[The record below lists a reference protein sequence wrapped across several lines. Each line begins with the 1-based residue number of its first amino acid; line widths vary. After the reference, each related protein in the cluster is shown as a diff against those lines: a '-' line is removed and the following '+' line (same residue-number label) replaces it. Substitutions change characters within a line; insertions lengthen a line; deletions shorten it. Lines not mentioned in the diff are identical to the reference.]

1 MTEPQ
6 WPLWS
11 SEHPEA
17 DSCEPQVCPSCG
29 QPVSAQAAF
38 CEACG
43 ATVRPDLPPAAPQQ
57 ASPNDASTQTR
68 RLGTRA
74 SDVILCAACGGTIDS
89 DGYCQVCGTKAP
101 SPRDHGVARPADW
114 VAGVCDRGV
123 RHARNEDAMSLWAEQ
138 ACAVL
143 VVCDGVSSSTDA
155 DAAATAAAESVGAF
169 LRDTVA
175 TLNANAADAALA
187 QETLSDA
194 FVAATQAANQAVI
207 AITDPDSTNAASATL
222 AVAVVREDQVYF
234 ANLGDSRIYLLGP
247 TRQELL
253 SQDDSMAQAF
263 IAEGMSRTEA
273 ESLPRAHAITK
284 WLGRDALDLEPR
296 IGSVT
301 VTEPSWVVV
310 CSDGLWNYASEPAQL
325 WARLAAADPNP
336 DPLTLA
342 EGLVTWAN
350 SQGGHDNITVALAQ
364 LRPLVRPSNV
374 EPTDDDA
381 HPKGEG

>member
-11 SEHPEA
+11 SDHPEA
-17 DSCEPQVCPSCG
+17 EPSDPQVCPACG
-29 QPVSAQAAF
+29 QPVSARAAF

-43 ATVRPDLPPAAPQQ
+43 ATLRSGLPAAAPQPAAP
-57 ASPNDASTQTR
+57 SGASTQTR

-74 SDVILCAACGGTIDS
+74 SEVIACAVCGGTIDA

-101 SPRDHGVARPADW
+101 NPRDHSTARPADW

-123 RHARNEDAMSLWAEQ
+123 RHSRNEDAMSLWAEGTS
-138 ACAVL
+138 AVL
-143 VVCDGVSSSTDA
+143 AVCDGVSSSTDA
-155 DAAATAAAESVGAF
+155 DAAATAAAEAVEAF
-169 LRDTVA
+169 LS
-175 TLNANAADAALA
+175 
-187 QETLSDA
+187 ETLSGLNVAAATEEVLAEA
-194 FVAATQAANQAVI
+194 FVQATQAANQAVI

-222 AVAVVREDQVYF
+222 AVAVVLADRVHF
-234 ANLGDSRIYLLGP
+234 ANLGDSRIYLLSP
-247 TRQELL
+247 HRQELL

-284 WLGRDALDLEPR
+284 WLGRDALDVEPR
-296 IGSVT
+296 IGSVP
-301 VTEPSWVVV
+301 VAESAWVVV

-325 WARLAAADPNP
+325 WTQLQAADPDE
-336 DPLTLA
+336 DPLAIA
-342 EGLVTWAN
+342 EGLVRWATE
-350 SQGGHDNITVALAQ
+350 QGGHDNITVALAR

-381 HPKGEG
+381 HPQGEG